1 MSSPAG
7 EKGKKKRE
15 KLWGVESLSREP
27 GAALL
32 DVKFQRFDD
41 APGRS
46 SITVHNI
53 YIINFV
59 KYITYMFQ
67 YVDVNTL
74 FFQKKNKFF
83 WTRKYSLHY
92 CDCVASATAAG
103 WQSLS
108 AAVKTRIG
116 TLPVNVR

>member
-27 GAALL
+27 GTALL

-41 APGRS
+41 ALGRS
-46 SITVHNI
+46 LKTVHNI
-53 YIINFV
+53 YIIKFV

-74 FFQKKNKFF
+74 FFQKRINSSGHG
-83 WTRKYSLHY
+83 KYSL
-92 CDCVASATAAG
+92 
-103 WQSLS
+103 Q
-108 AAVKTRIG
+108 
-116 TLPVNVR
+116 